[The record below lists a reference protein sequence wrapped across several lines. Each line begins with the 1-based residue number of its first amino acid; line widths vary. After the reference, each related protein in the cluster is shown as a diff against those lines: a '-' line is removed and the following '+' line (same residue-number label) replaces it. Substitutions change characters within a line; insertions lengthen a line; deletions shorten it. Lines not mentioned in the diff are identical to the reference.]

1 MKIKVLGAGSW
12 GTALAITLFNNGHCV
27 DLWSRQSEQVEVL
40 TVAREN
46 ADYLPGVRIP
56 DGIII
61 SNILDDVS
69 EYEMIVLSVPS
80 NAVRE
85 VCRKIKPYVCPETVI
100 VNTAKGFEL
109 GTLERLSTVIQ
120 SELPCPVV
128 VLSGPSHAEEV
139 ARQLTTT
146 VVAAGKDMKYN
157 RMVQDVFMNKFLRVY
172 TNTDLAGVEIG
183 GAVKNII
190 AIGAGILEGLELGDN
205 VQASLITRG
214 LAEITRLGTAMG
226 ADLHTFSGLAGLG
239 DLIVT
244 CGSMHSRNHRAG
256 IEIGR
261 GIPVE
266 KVLHDMGMVVE
277 GFYATESAYALAE
290 KHNVELPITEQMYR
304 VLYEGL
310 SSSAAIENLMSRDK
324 KNEIE
329 TI

>member
-12 GTALAITLFNNGHCV
+12 GTALAITLFNNGHDV
-27 DLWSRQSEQVEVL
+27 NLWSRQAEQVAAL
-40 TVAREN
+40 IAKREN
-46 ADYLPGVRIP
+46 AAYLPGIKIP

-61 SNILDDVS
+61 SNNLADIS
-69 EYEMIVLSVPS
+69 EYEMVVLSVPS

-85 VCRKIKPYVCPETVI
+85 VCQKIKPYIRFETVI

-109 GTLERLSTVIQ
+109 GTLERLSAVIQ

-157 RMVQDVFMNKFLRVY
+157 CLVQDAFMNKFLRVY
-172 TNTDLAGVEIG
+172 TNADLVGVEIG

-226 ADLHTFSGLAGLG
+226 AELHTFSGLAGLG

-261 GIPVE
+261 GISVE

-277 GFYATESAYALAE
+277 GFYATESTYALAE
-290 KHNVELPITEQMYR
+290 KYHVDLPITIQMYR

-310 SSSAAIENLMSRDK
+310 APSVAIDNLMGRDK

-329 TI
+329 II